1 MLAANWRTHTC
12 RNCQGWTAAYS
23 CSTRSVLRK
32 WVDKVQVLYSTEDI
46 VNIRGFNSSFVH
58 GHSATM
64 ACLAHRT
71 AIARRNEASQMFE
84 SLLQELVGGAHGI
97 QERAEGIAFL
107 KMAGSVYPLT
117 TTSYLGLNIPLGTGR
132 TRFVQC
138 TYSDAWVK
146 HCVSREPLS
155 VNRLATL
162 TPALSAPLDW
172 SELPDNPDTHEL
184 LRCAHAC
191 KGSTQLLSL
200 PLRPLVGETALFFVA
215 AEMEK
220 ETWQAQKKTLLRE
233 FQVLASYFHQHIL
246 RIYGH
251 DAESQILVSARELDC
266 LKWVAAGKTAWEASV
281 ILGISERTVRFHL
294 NAAREK
300 LNCLTTTQAVAKA
313 VSQQLIEC

>member
-1 MLAANWRTHTC
+1 
-12 RNCQGWTAAYS
+12 
-23 CSTRSVLRK
+23 
-32 WVDKVQVLYSTEDI
+32 
-46 VNIRGFNSSFVH
+46 
-58 GHSATM
+58 
-64 ACLAHRT
+64 
-71 AIARRNEASQMFE
+71 MFE
-84 SLLQELVGGAHGI
+84 SLLQELVGGAQGI
-97 QERAEGIAFL
+97 QERTEGIAFL
-107 KMAGSVYPLT
+107 KMARSVYPLT
-117 TTSYLGLNIPLGTGR
+117 TTSYLGLNIPLGAGR

-155 VNRLATL
+155 SSRLATL
-162 TPALSAPLDW
+162 SPALSAPLDW
-172 SELPDNPDTHEL
+172 SELPDNPDTQSL
-184 LRCAHAC
+184 LRRADARE
-191 KGSTQLLSL
+191 GSTQLLSL

-215 AEMEK
+215 SEMET
-220 ETWQAQKKTLLRE
+220 ETWQAQKKTILRE